1 METTEAAEKR
11 QHRRGC
17 RAGKAKAES
26 KAGDAR
32 FLQWVQCKPK
42 PLAPE
47 LFHIIRRE
55 KELVAAIQQRQTILD
70 PKEREEQDRHINYL
84 RARNLED
91 RPLLTV
97 LAREGKV
104 PNPYG
109 SGK

>member
-1 METTEAAEKR
+1 MDTTEAAEKR